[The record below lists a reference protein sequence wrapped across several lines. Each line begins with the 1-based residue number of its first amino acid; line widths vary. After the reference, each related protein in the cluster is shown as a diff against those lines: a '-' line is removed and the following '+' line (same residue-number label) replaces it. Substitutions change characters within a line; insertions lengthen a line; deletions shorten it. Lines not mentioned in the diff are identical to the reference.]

1 MDIVNKKK
9 ENISNELFSH
19 YFKYSSPKNMMSKLS
34 NSRDEINKN
43 RVNSINEKLTK
54 IKNIVKTVPKDKV
67 FKTEENAK
75 IIDIVER
82 IELNSE
88 NKLGLGLKLLAPTQM
103 LSRLAI
109 SLAQLK
115 AVNND
120 EKLKSK
126 IRQILYSL
134 YRSKNVQSNSA
145 KV

>member
-1 MDIVNKKK
+1 
-9 ENISNELFSH
+9 
-19 YFKYSSPKNMMSKLS
+19 MSKLS